1 MAPMA
6 ELLFALAVI
15 FLLLGLHPY
24 ITYPL
29 SLMLIRRSRPQRPE
43 PGWRRPTLAIC
54 MSAYNEEAMIV
65 AKVEGLL
72 AAAQVYGPAKIHLY
86 IDGSTDRT
94 VELVEPYRDRVNIAV
109 SNERRGKTFG
119 LKDVVSASESE
130 LLAFTDA
137 NVVMPADSILSLV
150 EAMQSPDVCGASA
163 RLVYSNPQETGMS
176 ASGAVYWNIEEA
188 IKSLES
194 ETVGMIGV
202 DGALFVIERSA
213 YSPPPDELIDDLY
226 VSMCAVLTGKRVV
239 SAQGVVVE
247 ERSAA
252 NWREEFN
259 RKIRISCQGINI
271 HRALWPRLVKAPPRI
286 FYCYMSHRFLRWMSP
301 FTLLVSGLCL
311 LTSLWLTF
319 GVVIP
324 VGVAI
329 LAGLLLLGALLNAP
343 GFRMVVAA
351 LTAMAGVAEG
361 VIEAVL
367 TRQMYTTW
375 TPASTVRN

>member
-1 MAPMA
+1 MS
-6 ELLFALAVI
+6 ELLFALAVV
-15 FLLLGLHPY
+15 FLILGLHPY

-29 SLMLIRRSRPQRPE
+29 SLMLIPRRRPQRPE
-43 PGWRRPTLAIC
+43 PGWRRPSVAIC
-54 MSAYNEEAMIV
+54 MSAYNEEAVIA
-65 AKVEGLL
+65 AKIEGLL
-72 AAAQVYGPAKIHLY
+72 AAAEVYGPAKIHVY
-86 IDGSTDRT
+86 VDGSTDRT
-94 VELVEPYRDRVNIAV
+94 AELLEPYRGRINIVA
-109 SNERRGKTFG
+109 SSERRGKTFG
-119 LKDVVSASESE
+119 LKDVVAGSESE

-137 NVVMPADSILSLV
+137 NVVMPPDCILSLV
-150 EAMQSPDVCGASA
+150 EAMQDSDVCGASA

-286 FYCYMSHRFLRWMSP
+286 LYCYLSHRFLRWMSP
-301 FTLLVSGLCL
+301 FTLLFSGLCL
-311 LTSLWLTF
+311 LASLWLAF
-319 GVVIP
+319 GIAIP
-324 VGVAI
+324 IGVTA
-329 LAGLLLLGALLNAP
+329 LAALLLFGAWLDVP
-343 GFRMVVAA
+343 GLRMVVAA

-361 VIEAVL
+361 VLEAVL

>member
-1 MAPMA
+1 MS
-6 ELLFALAVI
+6 ELLFALAVV
-15 FLLLGLHPY
+15 FLMLGLHPY

-29 SLMLIRRSRPQRPE
+29 SLMLIPRHRPQRPE
-43 PGWRRPTLAIC
+43 PGWRRPSLAIC
-54 MSAYNEEAMIV
+54 MSAYNEEAVIV

-72 AAAQVYGPAKIHLY
+72 ATAAVYGPAKIYVY

-94 VELVEPYRDRVNIAV
+94 AELLEPYRGRINIVA
-109 SNERRGKTFG
+109 SDERRGKTFG
-119 LKDVVSASESE
+119 LKDVVAGSDSE

-137 NVVMPADSILSLV
+137 NVMIPPDGLLRLV
-150 EAMQSPDVCGASA
+150 EAMQDPDVCGASA
-163 RLVYSNPQETGMS
+163 RLIYTNPQETGIS

-252 NWREEFN
+252 SWKEEFN

-286 FYCYMSHRFLRWMSP
+286 LYCYLSHRFLRWMSP
-301 FTLLVSGLCL
+301 FTLLISGLCL
-311 LTSLWLTF
+311 LASLWLSF
-319 GVVIP
+319 GVIIP
-324 VGVAI
+324 VVVAV
-329 LAGLLLLGALLNAP
+329 LAALLLLGAWLNLP

-361 VIEAVL
+361 VLEAVL